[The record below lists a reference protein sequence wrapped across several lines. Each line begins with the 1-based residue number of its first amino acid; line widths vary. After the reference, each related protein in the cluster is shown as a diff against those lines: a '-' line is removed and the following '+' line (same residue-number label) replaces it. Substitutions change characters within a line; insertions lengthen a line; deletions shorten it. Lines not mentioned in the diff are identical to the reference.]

1 MGVRHDFTK
10 KLVAIMMTASKSPR
24 PINDNVPKKIMP
36 INDMDEKLINEIRA
50 ARVVTSIRWP
60 THDNS
65 AGSSVSDAKT
75 ITPTVVDAAIASP

>member
-1 MGVRHDFTK
+1 
-10 KLVAIMMTASKSPR
+10 
-24 PINDNVPKKIMP
+24 MP
-36 INDMDEKLINEIRA
+36 INDMEEKLINEIRA